1 MKSVAVK
8 SATSKTAEATPA
20 VEPAGHIATM
30 ESAADTS
37 AMEAAASK
45 AATTMEAAT
54 TKATTAHAA
63 TVATTTA
70 STTRQDHCWRGQ
82 ANGRDCQ

>member
-1 MKSVAVK
+1 MKST
-8 SATSKTAEATPA
+8 TSKTAEAIPA

-37 AMEAAASK
+37 AMEAAASE

-54 TKATTAHAA
+54 TQATTAHAA
-63 TVATTTA
+63 PVAATTAATA
-70 STTRQDHCWRGQ
+70 STTRQDHCWSGQ